1 MFDLGRLERQVARR
15 SRILHGVRTAGIA
28 FAAAVAAVLMAVVAA
43 RLGAFVPRFGP
54 AVAAGLFI
62 SAAAIAGFI
71 GGHAPRPDIARLLL
85 SIDLALAT
93 GERLCSL
100 HELRSRSGAT
110 PLENRIA
117 ARLAEAPPAWRR
129 VLRLRRADILPWVA
143 GSGALTLAVLLALTI
158 APPAPAATAN
168 SSPEVRV
175 SSGRNATQGSSNPLE
190 AETGAAV
197 SGDRGLSPS
206 EPAEPFADTLAEL
219 LSAPPS
225 QGLLGDLGDETP
237 TGAGSPARDSRQSL
251 SEYLSQLLS
260 RAQADRNQTFALTE
274 QEKESL
280 QDLLRNVPGSGLRQ
294 SLSSLLGGETGDALK
309 ARLEESQ
316 RLLENSARSDEG
328 EAGSQAGRSSGSPEG
343 EADGSNPE
351 AIGWV
356 PLPPSSDGE
365 IESTEAGGRPTGADA
380 GEPETQ
386 EAFAP
391 PSNEEGGSAVGAEGT
406 GQALAAPPGVGF
418 VPEELLGSVG
428 SEGDLRRYFTKG
440 IPFEPPAENRAPSAA
455 LRLDFEALH
464 ALLEARTL
472 APEVQAIVRAYF
484 GEITRAGP

>member
-158 APPAPAATAN
+158 APPAPAGGLAGFSAAPRRAFSSRLITEATA
-168 SSPEVRV
+168 
-175 SSGRNATQGSSNPLE
+175 A
-190 AETGAAV
+190 
-197 SGDRGLSPS
+197 
-206 EPAEPFADTLAEL
+206 EPAMEFF
-219 LSAPPS
+219 
-225 QGLLGDLGDETP
+225 
-237 TGAGSPARDSRQSL
+237 
-251 SEYLSQLLS
+251 
-260 RAQADRNQTFALTE
+260 RN
-274 QEKESL
+274 
-280 QDLLRNVPGSGLRQ
+280 
-294 SLSSLLGGETGDALK
+294 
-309 ARLEESQ
+309 
-316 RLLENSARSDEG
+316 
-328 EAGSQAGRSSGSPEG
+328 
-343 EADGSNPE
+343 
-351 AIGWV
+351 
-356 PLPPSSDGE
+356 
-365 IESTEAGGRPTGADA
+365 
-380 GEPETQ
+380 
-386 EAFAP
+386 
-391 PSNEEGGSAVGAEGT
+391 
-406 GQALAAPPGVGF
+406 
-418 VPEELLGSVG
+418 
-428 SEGDLRRYFTKG
+428 
-440 IPFEPPAENRAPSAA
+440 
-455 LRLDFEALH
+455 
-464 ALLEARTL
+464 
-472 APEVQAIVRAYF
+472 
-484 GEITRAGP
+484 

>member
-1 MFDLGRLERQVARR
+1 MFDLGRLERQAVRR
-15 SRILHGVRTAGIA
+15 SRTLHGVRTAGIA
-28 FAAAVAAVLMAVVAA
+28 FAAAVAAVLVAAVAA
-43 RLGAFVPRFGP
+43 RLGAFAPRLDLS
-54 AVAAGLFI
+54 VAAVLFI
-62 SAAAIAGFI
+62 AAAAIAGFVV
-71 GGHAPRPDIARLLL
+71 GHAPRPDIARLLL

-143 GSGALTLAVLLALTI
+143 GGGALTLAVLLALTI
-158 APPAPAATAN
+158 APPAPTATVD
-168 SSPEVRV
+168 SSHEVRV

-190 AETGAAV
+190 AKTGAAV
-197 SGDRGLSPS
+197 ASDRGLSPS

-237 TGAGSPARDSRQSL
+237 TEASSPARNSRRSL

-274 QEKESL
+274 HEKESL
-280 QDLLRNVPGSGLRQ
+280 QDLLRNVPGSSLRQ

-316 RLLENSARSDEG
+316 RLLENSARGDEG
-328 EAGSQAGRSSGSPEG
+328 EAGSQAGRSPGSPEG
-343 EADGSNPE
+343 EANGSNPE
-351 AIGWV
+351 SIGWV

-365 IESTEAGGRPTGADA
+365 TETTEASGRRTGADA

-386 EAFAP
+386 GGSALP
-391 PSNEEGGSAVGAEGT
+391 RNEEGGSAVGAEGT
-406 GQALAAPPGVGF
+406 GQAPAAPPGLGF

-440 IPFEPPAENRAPSAA
+440 TPFEPPAENRAPVATLSLDYEA
-455 LRLDFEALH
+455 LR
-464 ALLEARTL
+464 ALLETRALT
-472 APEVQAIVRAYF
+472 PEVQTIVRAYF
-484 GEITRAGP
+484 AEITRGGP